1 MIAAWV
7 GLHAYRYDIVWR
19 AVLRWGRKFTEAEQL
34 PPLSVLERLFYGA
47 VVVEIWIALTLLAG
61 VILVAVVVGVL
72 WCICNTL
79 DLFASWREEKESAAL
94 SRMSD
99 EERQAYAEQ
108 KYSGELPP
116 PSRLA
121 KVLTAI
127 FSPVGKVLYVIF
139 RPIGG
144 PLKTITRSV
153 KEFCELAGAFI
164 LAKKQRVCPPV
175 ELMD

>member
-7 GLHAYRYDIVWR
+7 GLHVYRYDIVWR
-19 AVLRWGRKFTEAEQL
+19 VVLGILPKLVEAEQL

-47 VVVEIWIALTLLAG
+47 VFVEIWMVLSFLAW
-61 VILVAVVVGVL
+61 VILMAVCVGIIR
-72 WCICNTL
+72 CIAATL
-79 DLFASWREEKESAAL
+79 NLFFSWREEKERAAP
-94 SRMSD
+94 SRMND
-99 EERQAYAEQ
+99 EEQQAYAER
-108 KYSGELPP
+108 KYSGESPP
-116 PSRLA
+116 PPRLA
-121 KVLTAI
+121 KALTAI
-127 FSPVGKVLYVIF
+127 FSPVGKVLYAIF

-144 PLKTITRSV
+144 LFKTITRSM